1 MKKITL
7 LLVCVLTI
15 IACDKDVVIPEVT
28 SETTEENL
36 EFHSK
41 QNSNSSKKDNKV
53 AVCHSNEKIIYINDY
68 AVAAH
73 KAHGDAVDMDN
84 DGFFDK
90 ENSCSEGVDC
100 DDTNSSVN
108 PGAEEIYDDEI
119 DNNCNGVIGS
129 MVATTRTVAC
139 TDCKIKKGIPSS
151 GTYKNRIG
159 GMCRDFDQALTESQM
174 ERWERC
180 TEEVI
185 IYRD

>member
-7 LLVCVLTI
+7 LLACVLTI
-15 IACDKDVVIPEVT
+15 IACDKDVLIPEVS

-36 EFHSK
+36 EFHLK
-41 QNSNSSKKDNKV
+41 QNSNSSKKGNKV
-53 AVCHSNEKIIYINDY
+53 AICHTNEKIIYINEY

-73 KAHGDAVDMDN
+73 ISHGDAVDMDN

-108 PGAEEIYDDEI
+108 PGVEEIYTDDI

-129 MVATTRTVAC
+129 MVATSQEVAC
-139 TDCKIKKGIPSS
+139 SGCTIGTS
-151 GTYKNRIG
+151 GTYKNRKFG
-159 GMCRDFDQALTESQM
+159 NCRDFNKALTDKQM

-185 IYRD
+185 MYVD

>member
-7 LLVCVLTI
+7 LLVCALTI
-15 IACDKDVVIPEVT
+15 IACDKDVEIPEVS

-36 EFHSK
+36 EFHLK
-41 QNSNSSKKDNKV
+41 QNSNSSKKGNKV
-53 AVCHSNEKIIYINDY
+53 AVCHSNEKIIYINGY

-73 KAHGDAVDMDN
+73 KAHSDAVDMDN

-90 ENSCSEGVDC
+90 GNSCSEGMDC

-139 TDCKIKKGIPSS
+139 S
-151 GTYKNRIG
+151 GCMNGTSGKYKSRLNDK
-159 GMCRDFDQALTESQM
+159 CRDFYRPLSESQM

-180 TEEVI
+180 TEEVVM
-185 IYRD
+185 YVD